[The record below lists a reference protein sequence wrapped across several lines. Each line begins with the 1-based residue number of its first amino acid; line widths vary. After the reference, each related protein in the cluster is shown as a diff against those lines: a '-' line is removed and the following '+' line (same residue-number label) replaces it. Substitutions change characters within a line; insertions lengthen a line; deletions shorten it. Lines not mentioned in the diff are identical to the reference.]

1 MILSSYYKF
10 THKTGT
16 KGKTRVDCLA
26 STGDYNPL
34 ELLRTKKERKASA
47 KIDACLVGQL
57 ALRLCKLPSKYNVDP
72 DRKPSIVLVK
82 NENVSSI
89 REIRGFMSGVFVPDY
104 QNMEF
109 GYGDMNGTP
118 DALLFVLKDVEFTN
132 GRLKEGAT
140 VEVFVAPH
148 QAHNALNLW
157 QSVRMGD
164 KRLLAEMAALKAK
177 AIPER
182 SNNN

>member
-1 MILSSYYKF
+1 M
-10 THKTGT
+10 
-16 KGKTRVDCLA
+16 DCTT

-34 ELLRTKKERKASA
+34 EALRTKKERKASL
-47 KIDACLVGQL
+47 KVDACLIGQL

-72 DRKPSIVLVK
+72 DRRPSIVFVK

-89 REIRGFMSGVFVPDY
+89 REIRGFIGGVFVPDY

-118 DALLFVLKDVEFTN
+118 DALIFVLKDVEFTN
-132 GRLKEGAT
+132 GRLKNDAT
-140 VEVFVAPH
+140 IELFVAPH

-164 KRLLAEMAALKAK
+164 KRLLAEMAALRAK
-177 AIPER
+177 AMPER
-182 SNNN
+182 NNND